1 MIDFN
6 DIALFVQVARCG
18 SFSEAG
24 RRLGMP
30 PNTVSRRIQEL
41 EDHLG
46 SRLMQRSTRKLT
58 LTDAGQELLERCA
71 EAVDS
76 LQQASQ
82 DLTAGRKVPS
92 GLVRVTSTANFL
104 DFYTAETAA
113 AFLEQYPQVRLE
125 FLLDDAMVDLVAD
138 RIDVAFRSGA
148 DTETGYI
155 AHRMPVPPI
164 ALFASPAYVG
174 KYGTPRTLAEL
185 TRHRCLTVPHPSS
198 RALWRLQGPEGVEEQ
213 VDVGGPFSVGNTRA
227 LHQAAVAGLGIA
239 LLPSVITVADIARG
253 ALVPILPQYSRRN
266 QSLCVVYP
274 SHRQVSPAVKA
285 FVASVMRE
293 FEQALALHGA

>member
-58 LTDAGQELLERCA
+58 LTDAGQQLHDRCV

-92 GLVRVTSTANFL
+92 GLVRVASTANFL
-104 DFYTAETAA
+104 DFYTPETAA

-125 FLLDDAMVDLVAD
+125 FLLDDAIVDLIAD

-148 DTETGYI
+148 DNETGYI
-155 AHRMPVPPI
+155 AQRMPVPPI
-164 ALFASPAYVG
+164 ALFASPDYVG
-174 KYGTPRTLAEL
+174 KHGSPRTLAEL
-185 TRHRCLTVPHPSS
+185 TRHRCLTVPHQSS
-198 RALWRLQGPEGVEEQ
+198 RALWRLHGPEGVEEQ
-213 VDVGGPFSVGNTRA
+213 VEVGGPFAVGSARA

-239 LLPSVITVADIARG
+239 LLPSVITADDIARG
-253 ALVPILPQYSRRN
+253 ALVPILPQYSRSN

-274 SHRQVSPAVKA
+274 SHRQVSPAVKV
-285 FVASVMRE
+285 FVASVMQT
-293 FEQALALHGA
+293 FEQAFALHGS

>member
-41 EDHLG
+41 EEHLG

-58 LTDAGQELLERCA
+58 LTDAGQQLHDRCA

-92 GLVRVTSTANFL
+92 GLVRVASTANFL
-104 DFYTAETAA
+104 DFYTPETAA

-125 FLLDDAMVDLVAD
+125 FLLDDAIVDLIAD

-148 DTETGYI
+148 DNETGYI
-155 AHRMPVPPI
+155 AQRMPVPPI
-164 ALFASPAYVG
+164 ALFASPDYVG
-174 KYGTPRTLAEL
+174 KHGSPRTLAEL
-185 TRHRCLTVPHPSS
+185 ARHRCLTVPHQSS
-198 RALWRLQGPEGVEEQ
+198 RALWRLHGPEGVEEQ
-213 VDVGGPFSVGNTRA
+213 VEVGGPFAVGSARG

-239 LLPSVITVADIARG
+239 LLPSVITADDIARG
-253 ALVPILPQYSRRN
+253 ALVPILPQYSRSN

-274 SHRQVSPAVKA
+274 SHRQVSPAVKV
-285 FVASVMRE
+285 FVASVMRT
-293 FEQALALHGA
+293 FEQAFALHGS

>member
-1 MIDFN
+1 MFDFN
-6 DIALFVQVARCG
+6 DIALFVQVVRYG

-30 PNTVSRRIQEL
+30 PNTVSRRIQGL
-41 EDHLG
+41 EDQLG

-58 LTDAGQELLERCA
+58 LTDAGQGFYDRCT

-92 GLVRVTSTANFL
+92 GLVRVASTANFL
-104 DFYTAETAA
+104 DFYTPAAAA
-113 AFLEQYPQVRLE
+113 AFLEEYPQVRLE
-125 FLLDDAMVDLVAD
+125 FLLDDAMVDLIAD
-138 RIDVAFRSGA
+138 RIDVAFRGGA
-148 DTETGYI
+148 DSETGYI

-164 ALFASPAYVG
+164 ALFASPDYVG
-174 KYGTPRTLAEL
+174 KHGIPRTLAEL
-185 TRHRCLTVPHPSS
+185 ARHRCLTMPHPSS
-198 RALWRLQGPEGVEEQ
+198 RALWRLQGSDGVEEQ
-213 VDVGGPFSVGNTRA
+213 VEVAGPFAAGNTRA
-227 LHQAAVAGLGIA
+227 LHQAALAGLGIA
-239 LLPSVITVADIARG
+239 LLPSVVTVADIARG
-253 ALVPILPQYSRRN
+253 ALVPVLPQYSRGN

-285 FVASVMRE
+285 FVTSVMRK
-293 FEQALALHGA
+293 FEQAFALHGP